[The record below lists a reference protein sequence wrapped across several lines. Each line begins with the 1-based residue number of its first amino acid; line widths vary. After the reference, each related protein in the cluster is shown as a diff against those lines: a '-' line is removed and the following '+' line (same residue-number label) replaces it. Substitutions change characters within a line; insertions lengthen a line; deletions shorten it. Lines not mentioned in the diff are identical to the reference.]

1 MCKPLWSDFCYPN
14 TYRRVLVG
22 RLDYADRYPEAL
34 RELSKWL
41 SEGRLVRKFHVI
53 RGLEKAP
60 EALPLFFTGG
70 NTGKLS
76 VHHLNTDSLFCPR
89 VVQVSGSEA
98 NL

>member
-1 MCKPLWSDFCYPN
+1 
-14 TYRRVLVG
+14 
-22 RLDYADRYPEAL
+22 L

-76 VHHLNTDSLFCPR
+76 VHHLNIDPLF
-89 VVQVSGSEA
+89 
-98 NL
+98 